1 MLHLS
6 LPLRLTLSAVLN
18 AVLAY
23 CLDAYFPQ
31 YITIF
36 GGLGAYVILGS
47 LFTLMNFLLR
57 PLLNIVTFPLHLL
70 FTLFTTVG
78 VNVFFL
84 WIAYQIA
91 LKMDPNVIAVTITGG
106 VSAWIT
112 LGITVG
118 ISNWM
123 MKHVL

>member
-6 LPLRLTLSAVLN
+6 LPLRLCLN
-18 AVLAY
+18 AVLNSILTWALNAY
-23 CLDAYFPQ
+23 PPQ

-36 GGLGAYVILGS
+36 GGAGAYVILGS
-47 LFTLMNFLLR
+47 LLTLMNFLLR

-70 FTLFTTVG
+70 FTLFTTIF

-106 VSAWIT
+106 ISAWIT
-112 LGITVG
+112 LGLTIG
-118 ISNWM
+118 IANWL